1 MADNFLERQRQ
12 SYEERKQQWL
22 KNKKHL
28 TKIKRPRPKK
38 PEDEALYINIAKAE
52 TILQVSALSPDL
64 HKYNYEKTLFNPP
77 SDGIKYRFLC
87 NRKDRLT

>member
-28 TKIKRPRPKK
+28 TKVKRPRPEK
-38 PEDEALYINIAKAE
+38 PEDEAL
-52 TILQVSALSPDL
+52 
-64 HKYNYEKTLFNPP
+64 
-77 SDGIKYRFLC
+77 
-87 NRKDRLT
+87 

>member
-28 TKIKRPRPKK
+28 TKIKRPRPET
-38 PEDEALYINIAKAE
+38 PEDEAL
-52 TILQVSALSPDL
+52 
-64 HKYNYEKTLFNPP
+64 
-77 SDGIKYRFLC
+77 
-87 NRKDRLT
+87 